1 MVALSLLI
9 TMRSISYMTSASR
22 IVDSNYT
29 PTLQDVLW
37 ARTKS
42 VGLYESRYV
51 LENTLCRFVDFGGT
65 RAERWKWS
73 RSPCRD
79 VNTIIF
85 TLDVSCY
92 DQVLPE
98 DATVNRMIEQ
108 FSFWDSLVQSECF
121 AATNFVVLFTK
132 VDKLTPSKL
141 QASPFSSIFPAYTGK
156 PDSSEDVLQYLAWR
170 LDTASKD
177 WTRRRLVFCDAGSIW
192 DSPTNMAEV
201 AVRALTE
208 VENL

>member
-1 MVALSLLI
+1 
-9 TMRSISYMTSASR
+9 MTSASR
-22 IVDSNYT
+22 IVDSNYV

-37 ARTKS
+37 ARTRS
-42 VGLYESRYV
+42 IGLHESRYI
-51 LENTLCRFVDFGGT
+51 LEDTLCRFVDFAGT
-65 RAERWKWS
+65 RAERCKWA
-73 RSPCRD
+73 RSCKD
-79 VNTIIF
+79 INAIIF

-92 DQVLPE
+92 DQVLTE
-98 DATVNRMIEQ
+98 DATANRMIEQ
-108 FSFWDSLVQSECF
+108 FSFWDSLVQCEYC

-141 QASPFSSIFPAYTGK
+141 RASPFSSIFPEYAGK
-156 PDSSEDVLQYLAWR
+156 PDSAEDVLQYLAWR

-177 WTRRRLVFCDAGSIW
+177 WTTRRVVFCDAGSIW